1 MRDAQYIHNVWSV
14 MKGKFHQRAFSL
26 LEVLVATILVGLAIA
41 ALVTANG
48 AFTIA
53 NGAGTELST
62 AEFLIEQLR
71 ELTAL
76 LPVVDP
82 DTGAAIFGPEEPNLV
97 SYDDVDDFDGASFS
111 PPIDAG
117 RNALNNFPAYT
128 QQVTVENVSAA
139 NFEQVVGDHD
149 SNFVRVTVA
158 VFLNSKQISSAS
170 WIRARY

>member
-1 MRDAQYIHNVWSV
+1 
-14 MKGKFHQRAFSL
+14 MKSRFHKRGFSL

-48 AFTIA
+48 AFTMA

-76 LPVVDP
+76 CPVVDP
-82 DTGAAIFGPEEPNLV
+82 DTGAAAFGPEEPNLAG
-97 SYDDVDDFDGASFS
+97 YDDVDDFDGASFS
-111 PPIDAG
+111 PPIDAS
-117 RNALNNFPAYT
+117 RNSLNNFSAYT

-139 NFEQVVGDHD
+139 DFEQVVADHG

-158 VFLNSKQISSAS
+158 VFLNSGQLSSAS